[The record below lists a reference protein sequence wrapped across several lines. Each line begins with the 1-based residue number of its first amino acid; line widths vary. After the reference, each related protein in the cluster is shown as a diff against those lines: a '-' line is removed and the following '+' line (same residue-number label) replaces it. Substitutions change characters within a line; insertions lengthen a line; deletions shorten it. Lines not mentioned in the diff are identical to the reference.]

1 MQPQTTSL
9 AEAPA
14 DLEKVY
20 VDTNVFHY
28 LAAIGPPPKNEQ
40 AKRALAELSHA
51 AQNDA
56 IICVTS
62 SLALAE
68 EYDLRKG
75 RALIKREMDR
85 GNISWTSYGIRVLD
99 RRAAEPLDSSARARA
114 VRVIRQGL
122 RNSIVRLEDSRDW
135 PTELLDLLCCR
146 SNLHWPDALHL
157 AIALVLRCDY
167 IVTDDKDFYDE
178 TVRRLTSAISDL
190 HRPVSRILES
200 VYGLTEERL
209 QRPLIEPLFLRDP
222 STAIALSSLSG
233 GPPAPTAL

>member
-1 MQPQTTSL
+1 MQSQTASL

-14 DLEKVY
+14 DLYRVY

-28 LAAIGPPPKNEQ
+28 LAAIGPPPKNE
-40 AKRALAELSHA
+40 AERALAELSRA
-51 AQNDA
+51 AQSDT

-68 EYDLRKG
+68 EYDICKG
-75 RALIKREMDR
+75 RAFIKREMHR
-85 GNISWTSYGIRVLD
+85 GNIIWRSSGISVRKPSL
-99 RRAAEPLDSSARARA
+99 AEPLDSSARARA

-122 RNSIVRLEDSRDW
+122 HNSVVRLEDPRDW

-178 TVRRLTSAISDL
+178 VVARITSTGSNL

-200 VYGLTEERL
+200 AYGLTEERL
-209 QRPLIEPLFLRDP
+209 QRPLIGPLYLRH
-222 STAIALSSLSG
+222 SGTATTLASLGG
-233 GPPAPTAL
+233 GPAMPTH